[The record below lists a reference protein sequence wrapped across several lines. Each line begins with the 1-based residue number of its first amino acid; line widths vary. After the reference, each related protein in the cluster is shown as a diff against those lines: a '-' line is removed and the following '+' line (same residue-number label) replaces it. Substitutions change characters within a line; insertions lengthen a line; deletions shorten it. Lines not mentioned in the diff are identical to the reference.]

1 MNGGFFA
8 GIYGWFTDE
17 AVVQLV
23 EEEDQNSQD
32 NDGGYEAQA
41 GVAALAEV

>member
-1 MNGGFFA
+1 M